1 MNDKSQQNKETDHS
15 WVLLLEILIND
26 QSRRKSNSG
35 SGC

>member
-1 MNDKSQQNKETDHS
+1 
-15 WVLLLEILIND
+15 LLEILIND